1 MDVIITLA
9 GKSLRF
15 KNHGYKL
22 PKFLLPIG
30 KSTVIEQVLNLF
42 DDQDNFHL
50 IVSNKQLKQNKNL
63 KSYLKN
69 LKKKISI
76 YEIDEHDNGPV
87 YSILNA
93 KFIV

>member
-42 DDQDNFHL
+42 DDQDNFHFL
-50 IVSNKQLKQNKNL
+50 HGY
-63 KSYLKN
+63 KSCHLH
-69 LKKKISI
+69 LKKSNVNNTITWKNVCES
-76 YEIDEHDNGPV
+76 
-87 YSILNA
+87 SA
-93 KFIV
+93 SSASF